1 MKAPKKTEIEAV
13 LAPLE
18 PAAQRAQEDEVKREF
33 WSKFRTSAAR
43 LPFAEDIAAAY
54 YCATDSKTPLTAR
67 GTLLAALAYFIMPL
81 DMLPDVIAFLGFTD
95 DFAVLT
101 MAFSTLRQHIT
112 DEHREKA
119 REAVEE
125 AKEVA

>member
-1 MKAPKKTEIEAV
+1 MKTPTPHELETY
-13 LAPLE
+13 LAPLDDKGE
-18 PAAQRAQEDEVKREF
+18 RRRGEKVRREF
-33 WSKFRTSAAR
+33 WSKFRTNAAR
-43 LPFAEDIAAAY
+43 LPFAEDLAAAY
-54 YCATDSKTPLTAR
+54 YCATDSNTPLRAR

-101 MAFSTLRQHIT
+101 LAFSTLRQHIT
-112 DEHREKA
+112 DEHRAMA

-125 AKEVA
+125 AKEAA

>member
-18 PAAQRAQEDEVKREF
+18 PAAQQAREEEVKRKF
-33 WSKFRTSAAR
+33 WSKFRTTAAR
-43 LPFAEDIAAAY
+43 LPFAEDVAAAY
-54 YCATDSKTPLTAR
+54 FCATDSNTPIRAK

-112 DEHREKA
+112 DEHREMA

-125 AKEVA
+125 AKTAS